1 MNSVH
6 MIGRLTKDV
15 EVQQLDNDKGT
26 FISRFTIAINR
37 VNAKEN
43 QQQADFINCIAFN
56 KTALNLSQHC
66 KKGSKIAVEGKV
78 QSFQYEKNEETRF
91 GMNIVAN
98 RVEFLDNPINF
109 KQEQDQGE
117 KKEQTENDDPAF

>member
-43 QQQADFINCIAFN
+43 QQQADFINCVAFN

>member
-15 EVQQLDNDKGT
+15 EVQQLDNEKGT
-26 FISRFTIAINR
+26 FISRFTIGINR
-37 VNAKEN
+37 VNANEN
-43 QQQADFINCIAFN
+43 QQQADFINCVAFN

-78 QSFQYEKNEETRF
+78 QSFQFEKNEETRF

-98 RVEFLDNPINF
+98 RIEFLDNPINF

-117 KKEQTENDDPAF
+117 KKEQTESDDPAF

>member
-15 EVQQLDNDKGT
+15 EVQQLDNEKGT

-43 QQQADFINCIAFN
+43 QQQADFINCVAFN

-78 QSFQYEKNEETRF
+78 QSFQFEKNEETRF

-98 RVEFLDNPINF
+98 RIEFLDNPINF

-117 KKEQTENDDPAF
+117 KKEQTESDDPAF

>member
-15 EVQQLDNDKGT
+15 EVQQLDNEKGT

-43 QQQADFINCIAFN
+43 QQQADFINCVAFN